1 VTQPRGDVSARPLL
15 GIALM
20 SLATLIFASMD
31 TAIRAAGALLPALLL
46 MGLRYAFQAVVMSVW
61 IAADQRLRFRPDHPR
76 FQAVR
81 GLLLL
86 VTSSASFFGL
96 AYMPV
101 AEFTAVVMLTPV
113 LVTLLAAVTL
123 KERISLARWM
133 LVVGSFGGALLVL
146 RPGSGLF
153 GWAALFPLCG
163 ALAFATFQILTRR
176 MAGLDHPLTT
186 HLWTAVTGVAVIAPA
201 LVWWVPDV
209 PITLAALGAA
219 QWAMVLFIACC
230 GTFGHLLLLV
240 AYGAASAGT
249 LAPYAYG
256 QIAWAVILGGLV
268 FAQWPDAWGSLGMA
282 MIAACG
288 VAGAWMNLRQRA
300 SSGNAAHAPSG
311 PPSGPA
317 PGASSGSRPAS

>member
-1 VTQPRGDVSARPLL
+1 
-15 GIALM
+15 M

-31 TAIRAAGALLPALLL
+31 TAIKAAGALLPALLL
-46 MGLRYAFQAVVMSVW
+46 MGIRYAFQAAAMTVW
-61 IAADQRLRFRPDHPR
+61 IAVDHRLRFRPDHPR

-113 LVTLLAAVTL
+113 LVTLLAAIGL
-123 KERISLARWM
+123 KEKITPARWL
-133 LVVGSFGGALLVL
+133 LVAGSFAGALLIT

-163 ALAFATFQILTRR
+163 ALAFASFQVLTRR
-176 MAGLDHPLTT
+176 MSGLDHPLTT
-186 HLWTAVTGVAVIAPA
+186 HLWTGVTGVAVIAPA
-201 LVWWVPDV
+201 LLVWVPDV
-209 PITLAALGAA
+209 GGTLVALGPA
-219 QWAMVLFIACC
+219 QWAMVLFIATC

-249 LAPYAYG
+249 LAPFSYG
-256 QIAWAVILGGLV
+256 QIAWAVVLGG
-268 FAQWPDAWGSLGMA
+268 FIFSQWPDALGALGMA
-282 MIAACG
+282 LIAACG
-288 VAGAWMNLRQRA
+288 IAGAWMNWRRSTA
-300 SSGNAAHAPSG
+300 
-311 PPSGPA
+311 
-317 PGASSGSRPAS
+317 GAG